1 MKTSNKLLLTAI
13 LVIIG
18 SMITYD
24 LALRAEYRKGTYKS
38 RFYEMEKLSLEG
50 FTILDNRVANII
62 SVQIEYGKSYA
73 VYMNNDLKNNLLISK
88 NGNKLMIDVADKA
101 KPKINPYKNNVIII
115 CPKLDQVITSP
126 NIRKSIKEWDNDN
139 GTTSITGFDQQN
151 MDLLINKSTHLNFEK
166 NKIGHL
172 QATVGDN
179 LSQHAYLFIGS
190 NNQIN
195 DATIKVAGKNQ
206 LSIGSPKITK
216 SNFTISDSAI
226 VNLDGSILKQLRHQ
240 Q

>member
-13 LVIIG
+13 LIIIV
-18 SMITYD
+18 SMVTYD
-24 LALRAEYRKGTYKS
+24 FALRAEYLKGTYKS
-38 RFYEMEKLSLEG
+38 RFYEMKKLNLEN

-88 NGNKLMIDVADKA
+88 NGNKLLIDVADKA
-101 KPKINPYKNNVIII
+101 KPIINPYNNNVIII
-115 CPKLDQVITSP
+115 CPKLDQVITRP
-126 NIRKSIKEWDNDN
+126 DIRKSIKEWDNDN

-151 MDLLINKSTHLNFEK
+151 MDLFINTSTHLNFEK

-172 QATVGDN
+172 QATVGNN
-179 LSQHAYLFIGS
+179 LSQHAYLFIAS
-190 NNQIN
+190 NNQIK
-195 DATIKVAGKNQ
+195 DAVIKVMGKNQ
-206 LSIGSPKITK
+206 LNIENPKIIK
-216 SNFTISDSAI
+216 STFDISDSAT
-226 VNLDGSILKQLRHQ
+226 VSLGGSILKQLKQ